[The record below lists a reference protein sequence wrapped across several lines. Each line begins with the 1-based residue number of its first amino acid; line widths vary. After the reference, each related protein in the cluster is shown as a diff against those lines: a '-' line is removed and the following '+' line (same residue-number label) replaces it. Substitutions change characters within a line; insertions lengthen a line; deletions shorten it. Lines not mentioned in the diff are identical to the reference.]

1 MEVEYCLP
9 EVQVGACSHSP
20 GVCSTFCRGVQMC
33 HPLMELGSLHEMAG
47 SLSPVLRENIKSR
60 IIRLRTQI
68 HRQIFLHIYWY
79 SQWTGKKKRLE
90 IKNDAVLY
98 SSRTR
103 GSEFHSFC
111 WEFIFSLTTASLYLL
126 GITFIS
132 DSKDTSEEISFPG
145 TF

>member
-1 MEVEYCLP
+1 
-9 EVQVGACSHSP
+9 
-20 GVCSTFCRGVQMC
+20 MC
-33 HPLMELGSLHEMAG
+33 HPLMELGSLCEVAG
-47 SLSPVLRENIKSR
+47 SLSPVLRANIMNSGM
-60 IIRLRTQI
+60 IRLRTQI
-68 HRQIFLHIYWY
+68 HRQNFCTFIGTASGWE
-79 SQWTGKKKRLE
+79 KKRLE
-90 IKNDAVLY
+90 IKNNVVLY

-145 TF
+145 SF